1 MHRENSTLT
10 ITMSAE
16 HTRSP
21 ERLRHHFDVERVLA
35 QKMRQSTRAERTEL
49 FKTLYTELFERVPD
63 HPRLTR
69 RDTPESSRRKV
80 QSQLRLL
87 RFFLKPSTVFLEFAP
102 GDCRLAS
109 AVASEVQ
116 KVIGVDISDQ
126 RSSTDTQ
133 LKNLDLIV
141 YDGYELAVPDA
152 TAEVVF
158 SYQFLEHLHPDDVD
172 AHFQLARRVLKKGGV
187 YVLDTPHRFSGP
199 HDISRHFGNE
209 LVCFHFKEWTYRE
222 MREILQRNGF
232 TKTQAYRFG
241 QPLTHP
247 VLNLLHD
254 LAESMIGLLPRKLRQ
269 KVSARLFPSVTI
281 AAIA

>member
-1 MHRENSTLT
+1 
-10 ITMSAE
+10 MSAE

-21 ERLRHHFDVERVLA
+21 ERLRHHFEVERELA

-87 RFFLKPSTVFLEFAP
+87 RFLLKPSTVFLEFAP

-109 AVASEVQ
+109 AVAGEVQ
-116 KVIGVDISDQ
+116 QVIGVDISDQ
-126 RSSTDTQ
+126 RSSTDAQ
-133 LKNLDLIV
+133 IKNLDLIV

-152 TAEVVF
+152 TADVVF

-172 AHFQLARRVLKKGGV
+172 AHFKLARRVLKKGGV

-247 VLNLLHD
+247 ALNRFHD